1 MLELRSRKG
10 RREWDAAAW
19 LRIAGVAAIA
29 AIASL
34 WFRSSHLVM
43 PRSSAMQAA
52 EYIFVICAS
61 LTVFAL
67 YAALTDHWRLHRFL
81 ESPGLIF
88 PCAALLAGFVYR
100 LGMHQFGGWDEGLLV
115 HAGSYYAQGFKPY
128 LDYPCSMPPL
138 FMAGIRCGVKLL
150 GLKWTSFTLIAAA
163 FTALTALWIFCLL
176 RLAGVARHWAL
187 LITIGA
193 ELSTMAVTPFWWFN
207 TSSAVS
213 VVLLFLSVLSC
224 LQRSKLLL
232 PWISLAISL
241 AMVVASK
248 PNDLPAALMVL
259 ALLATRDR
267 WQWTRTFLACA
278 GAAVCFLL
286 LCYAARMPPLEL
298 LHSYEEIGKL
308 RGSPFLMLPFREMAQ
323 PEREFQILFIL
334 LTLLCFV
341 AVLVVSAK
349 RRPKGWALVAICAIA
364 GLTSMEMAC
373 TNSESKT
380 SDLCVVFV
388 AAAVLC
394 LHPWQTQQVS
404 RRRKTVLAGWLSVFL
419 VMAAFFSLIH
429 LRTLMIGEGMFYEPL
444 PTGTIRSGFFAG
456 LEAGPRLQRV
466 LAQSGEVLSRFPSQR
481 VFFGPRME
489 FEYAVFDRPV
499 TPKMPLLWDPGNLYP
514 RDRSLDLLLAFQQVD
529 PDLVIL
535 LKDDFTRMELVG
547 FYLKHS
553 TTYQLDDDF
562 SELTVY
568 LRRREI
574 PVNYVRLPG
583 STVVPA
589 TK

>member
-1 MLELRSRKG
+1 
-10 RREWDAAAW
+10 
-19 LRIAGVAAIA
+19 
-29 AIASL
+29 
-34 WFRSSHLVM
+34 
-43 PRSSAMQAA
+43 MQAA

-67 YAALTDHWRLHRFL
+67 FAGLSDHWRLHRFL
-81 ESPGLIF
+81 EFPGLIF

-128 LDYPCSMPPL
+128 LDFPCSMPPL

-163 FTALTALWIFCLL
+163 FTALTTLWIFGML
-176 RLAGVARHWAL
+176 RLAWVARHWAL
-187 LITIGA
+187 LITVGA

-213 VVLLFLSVLSC
+213 VVLLFLSVVSC
-224 LQRSKLLL
+224 LQRPKLLL

-248 PNDLPAALMVL
+248 PNDLPAVLMVL

-267 WQWTRTFLACA
+267 WQWARTFSACA
-278 GAAVCFLL
+278 GAAGCFLL
-286 LCYAARMPPLEL
+286 LCYAAQMPPLEL

-308 RGSPFLMLPFREMAQ
+308 RGSPFLMLPLREMAQ

-334 LTLLCFV
+334 LTLLCFA
-341 AVLVVSAK
+341 AVLVVSAR
-349 RRPKGWALVAICAIA
+349 RRPRRWALVAVCAIA

-380 SDLCVVFV
+380 SDLCVVLV
-388 AAAVLC
+388 AAAMLC
-394 LHPWQTQQVS
+394 LQPWETEQVS
-404 RRRKTVLAGWLSVFL
+404 RHRKKALAGLLSVFL
-419 VMAAFFSLIH
+419 VMAGFFSLIH

-444 PTGTIRSGFFAG
+444 PTETIRSGFFAG

-466 LAQSGEVLSRFPSQR
+466 LAQSGEVLSRFPSQK

-489 FEYAVFDRPV
+489 FEYAAFDKPV
-499 TPKMPLLWDPGNLYP
+499 TAKMPLLWDPGNLYP
-514 RDRSLDLLLAFQQVD
+514 RDRSLELLLAFQHSD

-535 LKDDFTRMELVG
+535 LKDDFTRMELMG

-553 TTYQLDDDF
+553 NTYQLDDDF

-574 PVNYVRLPG
+574 AVNYVRLPG
-583 STVVPA
+583 SAVVPA